1 MTADE
6 RVQNFALNWI
16 DANVAHP
23 VQPGADLEEL
33 QTRFLADAVAS
44 GLKLAEVNAEWDRL
58 LVELQVA
65 VRAADER
72 ETTS

>member
-23 VQPGADLEEL
+23 VERGADLEEL
-33 QTRFLADAVAS
+33 QRRFLTDAVAS

-58 LVELQVA
+58 LAELQAA